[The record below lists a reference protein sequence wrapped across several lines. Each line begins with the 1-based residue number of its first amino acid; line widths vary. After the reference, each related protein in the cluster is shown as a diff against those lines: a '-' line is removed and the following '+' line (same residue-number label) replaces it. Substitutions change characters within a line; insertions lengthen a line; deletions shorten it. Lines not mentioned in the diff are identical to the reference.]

1 MATAAPSSF
10 LSNAARRIPPIQC
23 LLTFEALARLRS
35 VTQTAEELC
44 VTPSAVSHRVKQLEQ
59 ILGVRLFGR
68 ADFSL
73 TTEGSAYLAHVREGL
88 GALQRFPGQAA
99 APGRRRLKLAVTPT
113 FARTILIP
121 RLRQFTEAYPEIDLA
136 LQVSIPL
143 LDVVAEDA
151 DLMVRFGA
159 GHYADVE
166 HVEIARDVVTPLASP
181 AFVREHGPFDRPE
194 DLEGVPLLR
203 SPLEPWR
210 TWFAATGLDWAEP
223 SEGSQFN
230 DIGLMCDGAAAGM
243 GVALVRLKLGAPWLE
258 NGTLVRLFATDT
270 ASPHAHYLCW
280 RTGTMDRL
288 PSGCARPWRSRG
300 IPLSR
305 LWRLPPSLGCAGKGD
320 AALAAG
326 RPLLGC
332 PRPSRALL
340 HQVQAK
346 ISPSACPSSAR
357 SYQLVS
363 ISVFFTNTCRKP
375 HTPPVPIPYSGDH
388 EHRQHVRCRPF
399 ARRALC
405 APG

>member
-1 MATAAPSSF
+1 MATAARPPF
-10 LSNAARRIPPIQC
+10 LSSAARRIPPIQC

-166 HVEIARDVVTPLASP
+166 HVEIARDVVTPWPRPPSCASTGRSSVPKTWKACPCCAARWSPGAPGLPPPASIGPSP
-181 AFVREHGPFDRPE
+181 AR
-194 DLEGVPLLR
+194 
-203 SPLEPWR
+203 
-210 TWFAATGLDWAEP
+210 
-223 SEGSQFN
+223 
-230 DIGLMCDGAAAGM
+230 
-243 GVALVRLKLGAPWLE
+243 
-258 NGTLVRLFATDT
+258 
-270 ASPHAHYLCW
+270 
-280 RTGTMDRL
+280 
-288 PSGCARPWRSRG
+288 
-300 IPLSR
+300 
-305 LWRLPPSLGCAGKGD
+305 
-320 AALAAG
+320 
-326 RPLLGC
+326 
-332 PRPSRALL
+332 
-340 HQVQAK
+340 
-346 ISPSACPSSAR
+346 AR
-357 SYQLVS
+357 SS
-363 ISVFFTNTCRKP
+363 TTS
-375 HTPPVPIPYSGDH
+375 
-388 EHRQHVRCRPF
+388 
-399 ARRALC
+399 A
-405 APG
+405 